1 MRIKKNSLLIKII
14 FYNDIA
20 IMITSVTIALFLIFI
35 SFESLEKKIVDSG
48 RDKII
53 LLSRGYNAAIINAK
67 DDLFQVSRNIN
78 VLAGKNLNNTLTY
91 NTVAKLI
98 RNQLTKKNLKM
109 YSESL
114 ITIVSADGT
123 TLGESGNGK
132 DYFRIDERS
141 RHILERNLSRSESEM
156 SNYYFSKVGKDI
168 YARILLP
175 FSSERNNN
183 DKKKF
188 IVMTMPINEN
198 VLNELRNFVGLTDED
213 KIFLV
218 VDNTYQLGDMD
229 LKKGERFFKKKLNL
243 EYDYFYG
250 RKTVDNNSYYL
261 SMYNIHNYN
270 KQYIGNIGIAL
281 SGESILKTKV
291 KVSFSILLIVVGLI
305 VTSTTIC
312 ARIFYELL
320 SPLNE
325 IIDAAEG
332 ISKGNYDFTLKNE
345 DVEEIR
351 TLSKSFEQ
359 MAESIRNNEKMMKE
373 KNIKLQ
379 ENLNRIDAIEK
390 ILMGLQIEDDI
401 TLTVRSLQAAF
412 TSEMGLGYSRAM
424 YFRYSREIDTL
435 VGECSHVNNVV
446 KTNMMKTEKEESD
459 GFEFQISTL
468 TKLVALIK
476 IPFKDDNL
484 LGKAL
489 KEKRIIYHNDK
500 GYKYNLGNDLFKSL
514 GINNF
519 LIFPIYSESRNYGCI
534 LVDYFGKDNVI
545 SQEEA
550 ELMTLLCIN
559 TSIRIGNK
567 MLEEEKIDYERTAT
581 IGKLADRFFGRR
593 EDSLKKVIS
602 IVERMAE
609 CDYNNSC
616 LRNGINSIREEVIKI
631 KHENAILKEYSKSYE
646 NNMEV
651 IEFEKFLYDVTE
663 KMQPDLEAN
672 NITLST
678 FINYNGKI
686 MGDKKQ
692 LEKVFHELIK
702 NAKQAVINKNT
713 SSKKIN
719 LIVTKDKNIDKI
731 RINIIDNGIGMT
743 EEQLSNIF
751 DPFISFN
758 ENTPG
763 LGLAIVQRIIKDHHG
778 VIKFSSKIDEGTDVK
793 ITLNV
798 YKEEI

>member
-188 IVMTMPINEN
+188 IVMTMPINDN

-250 RKTVDNNSYYL
+250 RKTVNNNSYYL

-631 KHENAILKEYSKSYE
+631 KHENVILKEYSKSYE

-672 NITLST
+672 NITLSM

>member
-35 SFESLEKKIVDSG
+35 SFESLENKVIDSG

-53 LLSRGYNAAIINAK
+53 LLNRGYNAAIINAK

-78 VLAGKNLNNTLTY
+78 VLAGKNLNNTITY
-91 NTVAKLI
+91 NTIAKLI

-109 YSESL
+109 YSETL
-114 ITIVSADGT
+114 ITIVSANGT

-175 FSSERNNN
+175 YTSEGNNS
-183 DKKKF
+183 KKKF
-188 IVMTMPINEN
+188 IVMTMPINDN
-198 VLNELRNFVGLTDED
+198 VLNELRNFVGLTEED

-218 VDNTYQLGDMD
+218 VDNTYQLGDME
-229 LKKGERFFKKKLNL
+229 LKKGERFFKKKLNW

-250 RKTVDNNSYYL
+250 KKTVNNKTYYL

-281 SGESILKTKV
+281 SGDSILKTKV

-320 SPLNE
+320 SPLSKL
-325 IIDAAEG
+325 IDAAEG

-379 ENLNRIDAIEK
+379 ENLNRIDTIEK

-401 TLTVRSLQAAF
+401 TLTVRSLQSAF

-435 VGECSHVNNVV
+435 VGECSHVNSVV
-446 KTNMMKTEKEESD
+446 KNDMMKTEKEESE

-468 TKLVALIK
+468 TKLVTLIK

-500 GYKYNLGNDLFKSL
+500 GYRYNLGNDLFKSL

-519 LIFPIYSESRNYGCI
+519 LIFPVYSETRNYGCI
-534 LVDYFGKDNVI
+534 LVDYFGKNNVI

-593 EDSLKKVIS
+593 EDSLKKIIS

-616 LRNGINSIREEVIKI
+616 LKDGMKSIRDEVVKI
-631 KHENAILKEYSKSYE
+631 KHENSILKEYSKSYE
-646 NNMEV
+646 NNMEI
-651 IEFEKFLYDVTE
+651 IEFEKFLYDVIE
-663 KMQPDLEAN
+663 KMQPDLEVN
-672 NITLST
+672 NITLSM

-692 LEKVFHELIK
+692 LERVFNELIK
-702 NAKQAVINKNT
+702 NAKQAVMNKNV

-743 EEQLSNIF
+743 EEQLSNVF

-763 LGLAIVQRIIKDHHG
+763 LGLAIVHRIIKDHHG
-778 VIKFSSKIDEGTDVK
+778 VIKFSSKVDEGTDVK

>member
-188 IVMTMPINEN
+188 IVMTMPINDN

-672 NITLST
+672 NITLSM

-743 EEQLSNIF
+743 EEQLSNVF

>member
-35 SFESLEKKIVDSG
+35 SFESLENKVIDSG

-53 LLSRGYNAAIINAK
+53 LLNRGYNAAIINAK

-78 VLAGKNLNNTLTY
+78 VLAGKNLNNTITY
-91 NTVAKLI
+91 NTIAKLI

-109 YSESL
+109 YSETL
-114 ITIVSADGT
+114 ITIVSANGT

-175 FSSERNNN
+175 YTSEGNNS
-183 DKKKF
+183 KKKF
-188 IVMTMPINEN
+188 IVMTMPINDN
-198 VLNELRNFVGLTDED
+198 VLNELRNFVGLTEED

-218 VDNTYQLGDMD
+218 VDNTYQLGDME
-229 LKKGERFFKKKLNL
+229 LKKGERFFKKKLNW

-250 RKTVDNNSYYL
+250 KKTVNNKTYYL

-281 SGESILKTKV
+281 SGDSILKTKV

-320 SPLNE
+320 SPLSKL
-325 IIDAAEG
+325 IDAAEG

-401 TLTVRSLQAAF
+401 TLTVRSLQSAF

-435 VGECSHVNNVV
+435 VGECSHVNSVV
-446 KTNMMKTEKEESD
+446 KNDMMKTEKEESE

-468 TKLVALIK
+468 TKLVTLIK

-500 GYKYNLGNDLFKSL
+500 GYRYNLGNDLFKSL

-519 LIFPIYSESRNYGCI
+519 LIFPVYSETRNYGCI
-534 LVDYFGKDNVI
+534 LVDYFGKNNVI

-593 EDSLKKVIS
+593 EDSLKKIIS

-616 LRNGINSIREEVIKI
+616 LKDGMKSIRDEVVKI
-631 KHENAILKEYSKSYE
+631 KHENSILKEYSKSYE
-646 NNMEV
+646 NNMEI
-651 IEFEKFLYDVTE
+651 IEFEKFLYDVIE
-663 KMQPDLEAN
+663 KMQPDLEVN
-672 NITLST
+672 NITLSM

-686 MGDKKQ
+686 KGDKKK
-692 LEKVFHELIK
+692 LERVFNELIK
-702 NAKQAVINKNT
+702 NAKQAVMNKNV

-743 EEQLSNIF
+743 EEQLSNVF

-763 LGLAIVQRIIKDHHG
+763 LGLAIVHRIIKDHHG
-778 VIKFSSKIDEGTDVK
+778 VIKFSSKVDEGTDVK